1 MLKDTPLLSNK
12 PVIYAANLSEADFTG
27 DINSNKEYQA
37 VCAIA
42 KEENAEVLPI
52 CAQIEAEISGMS
64 DEDKELFLADMH
76 LESSGL
82 ARIIKTG
89 YHLLGL
95 ISYLTAGPQE
105 VRAWTITRGTKAPQA
120 AGKIHTDF
128 EKGFIRAEIVA
139 FDDLMKCGSMAAAKE
154 KLKRSLGSF
163 AVPLLSILL
172 AFLIGGIIMAALGAD
187 PFTAVKFLFQGAF
200 GSRANIG
207 TTLNKATPLMFTA
220 LCACFAY
227 KCGVFN
233 LGGEGQFLM
242 GSIAAFL
249 TAYFSGLTG
258 FAGILLALLAGTL
271 AGGIWGLIPGV
282 LKITRGQNEMIISIM
297 LNYVATLFMGVLY
310 TSWIR
315 DENIPQTPAV
325 SKLVQ
330 LPRVISG
337 MRFTWGFVLALV
349 VGLVMYY
356 VLFWTSGG
364 FKLRAVGYNMTAS
377 RFNGIPVKRYI
388 LTSFI
393 ISGAIAGL
401 GGGAELLGTQFRLI
415 NGFGAG
421 YGFDGVAMA
430 LIGQLHPIAT
440 VIVALFFAALR
451 VGSTTMQAATG
462 VPTSVSDIIQALVIV
477 FSVAGMALTK
487 LPEFESW
494 KSRLFSG
501 KRKAGDK

>member
-1 MLKDTPLLSNK
+1 M
-12 PVIYAANLSEADFTG
+12 
-27 DINSNKEYQA
+27 
-37 VCAIA
+37 
-42 KEENAEVLPI
+42 
-52 CAQIEAEISGMS
+52 
-64 DEDKELFLADMH
+64 
-76 LESSGL
+76 
-82 ARIIKTG
+82 
-89 YHLLGL
+89 
-95 ISYLTAGPQE
+95 
-105 VRAWTITRGTKAPQA
+105 
-120 AGKIHTDF
+120 
-128 EKGFIRAEIVA
+128 
-139 FDDLMKCGSMAAAKE
+139 E
-154 KLKRSLGSF
+154 KLRRSLGSF

-187 PFTAVKFLFQGAF
+187 PFAAVKFLFQGAF

-421 YGFDGVAMA
+421 YGFDGVAIA
-430 LIGQLHPIAT
+430 LIGQLHPLGTLLVAYLFAVLRCGANTMQVAT
-440 VIVALFFAALR
+440 GITTAIVDILQGIIIIFAVAGSALVALPVFQTLQARFA
-451 VGSTTMQAATG
+451 
-462 VPTSVSDIIQALVIV
+462 
-477 FSVAGMALTK
+477 
-487 LPEFESW
+487 
-494 KSRLFSG
+494 
-501 KRKAGDK
+501 KRKEAKR

>member
-1 MLKDTPLLSNK
+1 M
-12 PVIYAANLSEADFTG
+12 
-27 DINSNKEYQA
+27 
-37 VCAIA
+37 
-42 KEENAEVLPI
+42 
-52 CAQIEAEISGMS
+52 
-64 DEDKELFLADMH
+64 
-76 LESSGL
+76 
-82 ARIIKTG
+82 
-89 YHLLGL
+89 
-95 ISYLTAGPQE
+95 
-105 VRAWTITRGTKAPQA
+105 
-120 AGKIHTDF
+120 
-128 EKGFIRAEIVA
+128 
-139 FDDLMKCGSMAAAKE
+139 E
-154 KLKRSLGSF
+154 KLKRSAGSF
-163 AVPLLSILL
+163 LVPLLSILL
-172 AFLIGGIIMAALGAD
+172 AFIIGGIIMAALGAD
-187 PFTAVKFLFQGAF
+187 PFAAVKYLFQGAF
-200 GSRANIG
+200 GSKANVG
-207 TTLNKATPLMFTA
+207 TTLSKATPLMFTA

-249 TAYFSGLTG
+249 TAYFTGATG
-258 FAGILLALLAGTL
+258 FFGILLALLAGAL
-271 AGGIWGLIPGV
+271 AGGLWGLIPGV

-315 DENIPQTPAV
+315 DASVPQTPAV
-325 SKLVQ
+325 DELVRI
-330 LPRVISG
+330 PRVISG
-337 MRFTWGFVLALV
+337 MRFTWAFVLAV
-349 VGLVMYY
+349 AVGLLMYY
-356 VLFWTSGG
+356 GLFWTSSG

-377 RFNGIPVKRYI
+377 RFNGIPVRRYI

-401 GGGAELLGTQFRLI
+401 GGSAELLGTQFRLI

-440 VIVALFFAALR
+440 MIVALFFAVLR

-487 LPEFESW
+487 LPEFEAW
-494 KSRLFSG
+494 RSRLFH
-501 KRKAGDK
+501 KRKEGDGK